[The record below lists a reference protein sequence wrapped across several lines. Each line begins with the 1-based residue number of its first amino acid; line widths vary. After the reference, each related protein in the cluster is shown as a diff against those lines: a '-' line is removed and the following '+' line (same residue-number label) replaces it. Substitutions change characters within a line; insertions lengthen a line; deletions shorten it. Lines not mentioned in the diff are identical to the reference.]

1 MDVRDATFS
10 LYRAVSRDARHWQ
23 ILALS
28 GLFLI
33 SVLTTDFGARPAH
46 LIAALTGTMSAQL
59 LGTWLTGCRF
69 EWKSAA
75 ITSLSLSI
83 LLRAVDPWMWFAAGL
98 IGIGAKF
105 AVRYKGKH
113 LFNPACIGI
122 VDMCLIMGRDVWV
135 SPGQWGQAPLV
146 AGWAMALAALV
157 LSSAKRLDIALGF
170 IGTFAAI
177 LLVRALWLG
186 DPLAIPMHQ
195 LSSGTLLVFTFFMIT
210 DPRSTPDA
218 RAGRLIFA
226 AAVAAL
232 TAWFIIGPNVRA
244 APLMALAALSF
255 LTPVLDRLIPSD
267 RFQWGKHAQSKEG
280 RTYETQTSGRR
291 RSARPRLAR
300 LQRASLG
307 LLRLLRR
314 QGRYG
319 PLQ

>member
-1 MDVRDATFS
+1 MDEFPIAAAFSPLLVYCLAGMDVRDAT
-10 LYRAVSRDARHWQ
+10 LGAVRGFNRDARHWQ

-33 SVLTTDFGARPAH
+33 SVFTTDFGARPIH
-46 LIAALTGTMSAQL
+46 LLSAFTGAMSAQAVASL
-59 LGTWLTGCRF
+59 IVRARF

-83 LLRAVDPWMWFAAGL
+83 LMRAVDPWMWLAAGV
-98 IGIGAKF
+98 IGIGLKF

-113 LFNPACIGI
+113 IFNPACIGI
-122 VDMCLIMGRDVWV
+122 VTMCLVFGRDVWV

-177 LLVRALWLG
+177 LFARAIWLG
-186 DPLAIPMHQ
+186 DPMAIPVHQ

-218 RAGRLIFA
+218 RAGRIIFA
-226 AAVAAL
+226 AAVASL

-244 APLMALAALSF
+244 APLMALAALSI
-255 LTPVLDRLIPSD
+255 LTPVLDRLIPHD
-267 RFQWGKHAQSKEG
+267 RFQWGKHAKSKEG
-280 RTYETQTSGRR
+280 RTHETQTPVGGRHAGAGL
-291 RSARPRLAR
+291 ARP
-300 LQRASLG
+300 
-307 LLRLLRR
+307 
-314 QGRYG
+314 
-319 PLQ
+319 